1 MDKERDQFAIQKTNS
16 DSEIGYLSKQM
27 LWEKSENEALVEQRG
42 VLETKI
48 FELEQSNDGLQK

>member
-1 MDKERDQFAIQKTNS
+1 
-16 DSEIGYLSKQM
+16 M

-48 FELEQSNDGLQK
+48 FELEQSNDGL